1 MRECID
7 KDCMRAG
14 SADAGSCA
22 ACQCVWLE
30 QECEQLRAERDM
42 LRDAVRKARLQV
54 GVSYDSSG
62 KVVAVSM
69 GNMYPLAEIL
79 DAALKEDTPIS

>member
-1 MRECID
+1 LGDALHFEEARDEIVRLREINRIAIRENA
-7 KDCMRAG
+7 KL
-14 SADAGSCA
+14 
-22 ACQCVWLE
+22 V
-30 QECEQLRAERDM
+30 AERDM